1 MAQRIKEVMTP
12 DPVTVEANAPIAE
25 AAKAMRESDIGTV
38 IVLDRGKVSG
48 LVTDRDIVVRGI
60 AEGADPRSTPV
71 RKVCSSNPLT
81 LSPSDDVDKAVKV
94 MREKSVRRLP
104 VVEGSRPV
112 GIVSIGDLAMDK
124 DPKSALAD
132 ISAAPPNK

>member
-1 MAQRIKEVMTP
+1 MAQRIKEVMTR

-38 IVLDRGKVSG
+38 IVLDGGRVSG

-81 LSPSDDVDKAVKV
+81 LSPNDDVDKAVQV

-104 VVEGSRPV
+104 VVEDSRPV

-132 ISAAPPNK
+132 ISAAPPNN

>member
-1 MAQRIKEVMTP
+1 MVQRIKEVMTP

-25 AAKAMRESDIGTV
+25 AAKAMREGDIGTV
-38 IVLDRGKVSG
+38 IVLDGGKVSG

-112 GIVSIGDLAMDK
+112 GIVSIGDLAIDK

>member
-38 IVLDRGKVSG
+38 IVLDGGKVSG